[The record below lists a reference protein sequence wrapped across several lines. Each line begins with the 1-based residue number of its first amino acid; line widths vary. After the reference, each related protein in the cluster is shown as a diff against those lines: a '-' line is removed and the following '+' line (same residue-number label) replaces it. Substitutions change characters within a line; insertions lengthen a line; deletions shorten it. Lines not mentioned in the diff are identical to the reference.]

1 MEYSAKQ
8 RQSKVV
14 ASIFVGLLVFL
25 SLSMTGTIIL
35 GLENRDL
42 RLNQPRHLIPMML
55 DKPFSI
61 STTGADSNYL
71 QMLGMSF
78 ILLRL
83 NVSPETID
91 GQHKALLSYV
101 DEESRPNLAA
111 VLYDEARKIKSN
123 EIASAFYSTNIA
135 IDASRGTMDIR
146 GVIRYFSGERPLTPS
161 NKHYQ
166 LEFTFNNGVASLKH
180 FLEVTDEKK

>member
-8 RQSKVV
+8 RQFKVV
-14 ASIFVGLLVFL
+14 AGLFIGLLVFL
-25 SLSMTGTIIL
+25 GLSMAGTIALIF
-35 GLENRDL
+35 ENREL
-42 RLNQPRHLIPMML
+42 RLNQPQHLVPMLL

-61 STTGADSNYL
+61 STNGADSNYL

-91 GQHKALLSYV
+91 AQHKALLSYV
-101 DEESRPNLAA
+101 AEESRPNLAA

-135 IDASRGTMDIR
+135 IDPGRGMLDIR
-146 GVIRYFSGERPLTPS
+146 GVIRYFSGERPLAPS

-166 LEFTFNNGVASLKH
+166 LEFTFNNGLASLKH